1 MSNPPNQDPEL
12 DIAEQVG
19 RLMQFWGFKRPMGR
33 IWALLYLSPQPLSAY
48 EIADRLRMSA
58 GSVSM
63 TLAELVK
70 WGAVIKSWRPG
81 ERRDF
86 YEAETGIWRLVQ
98 RVFRERELR
107 LITEFASALRHAEQA
122 IDCHAPAAEQQF
134 MQGRLHELLQL
145 SETGENLL
153 NALVAG
159 RPVDPKSLSVPSLDD
174 SKPN

>member
-1 MSNPPNQDPEL
+1 MSRSESQDSEL

-33 IWALLYLSPQPLSAY
+33 VWALLYLSPEPLSAHH
-48 EIADRLRMSA
+48 IAERLRMSA

-70 WGAVIKSWRPG
+70 WGAVTKSWRPG

-86 YEAETGIWRLVQ
+86 YDAETAVWRLVQ
-98 RVFRERELR
+98 RVFRERELH
-107 LITEFASALRHAEQA
+107 LVTEFSSALRRAEA
-122 IDCHAPAAEQQF
+122 GINSEAPAEEQVF
-134 MQGRLHELLQL
+134 KRARLRELLQL

-153 NALVAG
+153 KALVAG
-159 RPVDPKSLSVPSLDD
+159 QPVDPNPLIMPSLDE
-174 SKPN
+174 SKAN